1 MSKPS
6 LVIVLAEDE
15 RHQRFVRHFLY
26 QKGLST
32 HQIRMEPLPSGKGCG
47 EQWVR
52 EQYPT
57 AVNAYRERSGGGRAK
72 TALVVVID
80 ADTDTVDRRSRQLR
94 ESLTQLGLS
103 DRAANEAIT
112 HFIPKRNIETWVLFL
127 HCRRVDEDTDY
138 SRDSDV
144 DQLIQ
149 PGAVAFFD
157 MSRVSAAPRPNC
169 IASLLA
175 AIPEARRLD

>member
-1 MSKPS
+1 VSKPS

-52 EQYPT
+52 ERYPT
-57 AVNAYRERSGGGRAK
+57 TVKAYRERSARAR

-80 ADTDTVDRRSRQLR
+80 ADTCDADRRGRQLR
-94 ESLTQLGLS
+94 
-103 DRAANEAIT
+103 EAIT
-112 HFIPKRNIETWVLFL
+112 HFVPKRNIETWVLFL
-127 HCRRVDEDTDY
+127 DGRSVDEDKDY
-138 SRDSDV
+138 SLDPDV
-144 DQLIQ
+144 DQLIR

-157 MSRVSAAPRPNC
+157 MSRVNAAPRSNC

-175 AIPEARRLD
+175 AIPEARRLE

>member
-1 MSKPS
+1 VSKPS

-52 EQYPT
+52 ERYPT
-57 AVNAYRERSGGGRAK
+57 TVKAYRERSARAR
-72 TALVVVID
+72 TALVAVID
-80 ADTDTVDRRSRQLR
+80 ADTCDADRRGRQLR
-94 ESLTQLGLS
+94 EALTQLGLP
-103 DRAANEAIT
+103 DRSGDEAIT
-112 HFIPKRNIETWVLFL
+112 HFVPKRNIETWVLFL
-127 HCRRVDEDTDY
+127 DGRSVDEDKDY
-138 SRDSDV
+138 SLDPDV
-144 DQLIQ
+144 DQLIR

-157 MSRVSAAPRPNC
+157 MSRVNAAPRSNC

-175 AIPEARRLD
+175 AIPEARRLE